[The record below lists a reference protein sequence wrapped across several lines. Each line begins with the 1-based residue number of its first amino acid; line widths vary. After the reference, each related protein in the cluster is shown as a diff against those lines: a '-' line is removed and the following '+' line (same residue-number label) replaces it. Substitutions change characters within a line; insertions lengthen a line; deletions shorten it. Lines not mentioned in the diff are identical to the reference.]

1 MVDEDGKSA
10 LSAGAVNAAR
20 ARKRINES
28 FKHLADLCGC
38 SRSKKPSIL
47 ISAIDKIQ
55 RLEATVR
62 YFRSTGIVFD
72 TWTAF
77 IALMTLILE
86 TSKQS

>member
-1 MVDEDGKSA
+1 MPPPFRQQLFQPPQSFAAKLEPADMVDEDGKSA

-62 YFRSTGIVFD
+62 
-72 TWTAF
+72 
-77 IALMTLILE
+77 
-86 TSKQS
+86 